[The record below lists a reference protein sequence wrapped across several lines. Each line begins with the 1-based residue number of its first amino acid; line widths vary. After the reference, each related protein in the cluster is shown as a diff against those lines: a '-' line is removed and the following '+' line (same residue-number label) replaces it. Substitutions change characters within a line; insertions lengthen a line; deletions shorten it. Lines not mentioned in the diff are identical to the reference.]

1 MSALRAS
8 PSMTAWRT
16 ASALSTGRVPGMA
29 RSAAQ
34 AWRLGSAPKA
44 VAAPE
49 NSLERVVSWTCTSS
63 PITVSHCMTALLVD
77 VGGAAPVP
85 VGHLLIAVADVEQP
99 GFGKVGTDE
108 LQAHRKR
115 VHQAAGQGQRRQPR
129 QVGTNGEHILQSQS
143 LRCLAGGLQGKGRA
157 GAGGP
162 DDEVHLVEG
171 LDKVVAN

>member
-16 ASALSTGRVPGMA
+16 AAALSPGGMPSMA
-29 RSAAQ
+29 RTAAQ
-34 AWRLGSAPKA
+34 AWRLGSAAKA

-63 PITVSHCMTALLVD
+63 PITVPHCMTALLVD

-115 VHQAAGQGQRRQPR
+115 VHQRSEERRVGKECRAGGERDQKKRRQE
-129 QVGTNGEHILQSQS
+129 QTGTHATAESS
-143 LRCLAGGLQGKGRA
+143 
-157 GAGGP
+157 
-162 DDEVHLVEG
+162 E
-171 LDKVVAN
+171 